1 LARRPR
7 KYEAFISY
15 SHEADSAFAAELQR
29 TLNRIARPSYKWWQ
43 WWPPRVFRD
52 QTNLAA
58 APDLAAEIKEALLA
72 SDSLVLLASPQ
83 AAGSRWVDREAATW
97 CEQRPRDRLLIALTD
112 GALVWDGE
120 RRDFDGT
127 RTNALP
133 PALAG
138 VFQVEPLWVD
148 FTAVRAQDG
157 HRSNPTFLDG
167 AATLAAAIRGTDKD
181 RIIGEDAR
189 QQRRTKQLVAG
200 AVALLSLLAV
210 AATAAAIYALVQRN
224 RADERARLATS
235 RQLAAEAL
243 VALDTNPEQ
252 SLVLAARAA
261 TTAPTDEAADAL
273 RQALRTSRLRATVDA
288 GAPVADTAVDPTGR
302 LVAAA
307 LENGSIHIWTLR
319 TGKPVAKLQLAGAPA
334 ERVQFSHDGRRL
346 LGAGKAGVVVWST
359 GNGRRRPIAVFDK
372 AGQPFAAT
380 FSPNGKL
387 VATGDVDGVVRLWRS
402 ETGAPSD
409 ELRVPGMQPVTAVS
423 FGGDGSTVAAAEGR
437 QAVVWRLRTKP
448 LLRTRPLRVLHASK
462 DVWAVAVSPDG
473 RHVATGDTSGHVR
486 IWNLRSG
493 AAVVLNGHTGTIQ
506 SLDFSPNGKSLV
518 TASDDETVRIWDAS
532 TGRSLGELRGHG
544 NIVESAT
551 FAPNGKTVVTGGE
564 DGTIR
569 VWAAASDPIDAE
581 LAARDNQALRDIDFD
596 ASGDR
601 IVAASEDL
609 TAPLW
614 NVESERL
621 LRALSHAHGG
631 EEWVE
636 SAEFSHD
643 GRLVVTAGDDGTAKV
658 WESSSGAL
666 LATLGQPGGPSLLDA
681 ALSSDGRLLATAG
694 EASAPDKA
702 VIRLWRWRHRKQL
715 MSFRDFGGRA
725 DGVAFSPSG
734 DLLAGVGQHQVRVW
748 RVTDGAPVAVLL
760 GRGELTSVAFDPSD
774 AVIAAGSSRGF
785 ALLWDLRSK
794 NRIALLAGHS
804 DTVAAVAFSADGGFL
819 ATAGNDGIAKVWTVP
834 GGDLVTTLR
843 SRAPRLEGA
852 AFAPHGRRVAV
863 AGDGGRVTIF
873 DCAECRPL
881 RSLVCLAATRVTP
894 RVRAPREDPFRRC
907 D

>member
-138 VFQVEPLWVD
+138 MFQVEPLWVD

-210 AATAAAIYALVQRN
+210 AATVAAAYAFIQRN

-243 VALDTNPEQ
+243 VSLDTDPEQ

-261 TTAPTDEAADAL
+261 TTAPTNEAADAL

-288 GAPVADTAVDPTGR
+288 GAPVVDTAVDPTGR
-302 LVAAA
+302 LAAAA
-307 LENGSIHIWTLR
+307 LENGSIHVFTLR
-319 TGKPVAKLQLAGAPA
+319 TGKLAAKLQLAGVPA
-334 ERVQFSHDGRRL
+334 ESVQFTHDGRRL

-359 GNGRRRPIAVFDK
+359 GQGRRRPIAIFDK
-372 AGQPFAAT
+372 AGQPFAAA

-387 VATGDVDGVVRLWRS
+387 VATGDLDGAVRLWRS
-402 ETGAPSD
+402 DTGMLSD
-409 ELRVPGMQPVTAVS
+409 ELRAQGMQPVTAVS
-423 FGGDGSTVAAAEGR
+423 FSGDGSVLAAAKGS
-437 QAVVWRLRTKP
+437 QAVVWTLRKMP
-448 LLRTRPLRVLHASK
+448 PRVLHADKS
-462 DVWAVAVSPDG
+462 DVWAVAVSTNG
-473 RHVATGDTSGHVR
+473 RRVASGDIRGRVR
-486 IWNLRSG
+486 VWNVRSG
-493 AAVVLNGHTGTIQ
+493 AAAELNGHSGLIQ
-506 SLDFSPNGKSLV
+506 SLAFSPDGTSLV
-518 TASDDETVRIWDAS
+518 TASEDETARIWDVS
-532 TGRSLGELRGHG
+532 TGRSLAELRGHRD
-544 NIVESAT
+544 IVESAA
-551 FAPNGKTVVTGGE
+551 FAPNGKAVVTSGD

-569 VWAAASDPIDAE
+569 VWAVVSDPIDAE
-581 LAARDNQALRDIDFD
+581 LDARDTETLRDVDFN
-596 ASGDR
+596 ARGDR

-614 NVESERL
+614 NADSERL
-621 LRALSHAHGG
+621 LRAFRHARGT
-631 EEWVE
+631 EEWAE

-643 GRLVVTAGDDGTAKV
+643 GGLVATAGDDGTAKI
-658 WESSSGAL
+658 WQSSSGAL
-666 LATLGQPGGPSLLDA
+666 LATLGQPGDPSLYDA
-681 ALSSDGRLLATAG
+681 ALSPDGRLLATAG
-694 EASAPDKA
+694 QAGADDRA
-702 VIRLWRWRHRKQL
+702 VIRVWRWRQQKEVLTLRG
-715 MSFRDFGGRA
+715 FRGRA
-725 DGVAFSPSG
+725 DGVAFSPNG
-734 DLLAGVGQHQVRVW
+734 DLLAGAGQNRVRVW
-748 RVTDGAPVAVLL
+748 RIADGAPVTVLR
-760 GRGELTSVAFDPSD
+760 GRGELTSVAFDPSN
-774 AVIAAGSSRGF
+774 ALIGAGSSSGA

-794 NRIALLAGHS
+794 KRIARLAGHS
-804 DTVAAVAFSADGGFL
+804 DTVAALAFSADGRFL
-819 ATAGNDGIAKVWTVP
+819 ATAGQDGIAKVWTVP
-834 GGDLVTTLR
+834 GGSLATTLR
-843 SRAPRLEGA
+843 SRASRLEGV

-863 AGDGGRVTIF
+863 AGVGGRVTVF
-873 DCAECRPL
+873 DCAECRPV
-881 RSLVCLAATRVTP
+881 RSLICLAASRVSP
-894 RVRAPREDPFRRC
+894 AVRARDEDAFRRC

>member
-15 SHEADSAFAAELQR
+15 SHEADSAFATELQR
-29 TLNRIARPSYKWWQ
+29 TLNRIARPTYKWWQ

-58 APDLAAEIKEALLA
+58 APDLAAEIREALLA
-72 SDSLVLLASPQ
+72 SDSFVLLASPR
-83 AAGSRWVDREAATW
+83 AAGSRWVDREARTW
-97 CEQRPRDRLLIALTD
+97 CEQKPRGRLFIALTD
-112 GALVWDGE
+112 GALAWDVA
-120 RRDFDGT
+120 RRDFDRAG
-127 RTNALP
+127 TNALP

-138 VFQVEPLWVD
+138 VFEVEPLWVD
-148 FTAVRAQDG
+148 FTAVRAQNG

-181 RIIGEDAR
+181 RIVGEDAR
-189 QQRRTKQLVAG
+189 QHRRTKQLVAG

-210 AATAAAIYALVQRN
+210 AATAAATYALIQRN

-243 VALDTNPEQ
+243 VSLDTNPEQ

-273 RQALRTSRLRATVDA
+273 RQALRTSRLRAIVNA

-302 LVAAA
+302 LAAA
-307 LENGSIHIWTLR
+307 SLDNGSIRIWSLL
-319 TGKPVAKLQLAGAPA
+319 TGKPVAKLQLAGVPA
-334 ERVQFSHDGRRL
+334 EKVQFSHDGTRL
-346 LGAGKAGVVVWST
+346 LSAGKAGVVVWST
-359 GNGRRRPIAVFDK
+359 DEERRRPIAIFDK
-372 AGQPFAAT
+372 AGQPFAAA
-380 FSPNGKL
+380 FSPTGKL
-387 VATGDVDGVVRLWRS
+387 VATGDFDGAVRLWRS
-402 ETGAPSD
+402 DTGKLTD
-409 ELRVPGMQPVTAVS
+409 ELKASGMEPVTGVAFS
-423 FGGDGSTVAAAEGR
+423 GDGSVLAAAKGS
-437 QAVVWRLRTKP
+437 QAVVW
-448 LLRTRPLRVLHASK
+448 TRRKAPPRVLHADEN
-462 DVWAVAVSPDG
+462 DVWAVAVSADG
-473 RHVATGDTSGHVR
+473 GHVATGDVHGHVR
-486 IWNLRSG
+486 VWHVRSG
-493 AAVVLNGHTGTIQ
+493 AAVELNGHTGTIR
-506 SLDFSPNGKSLV
+506 SLAFSPNGKSLV
-518 TASDDETVRIWDAS
+518 TASDDETARIWDVS
-532 TGRSLGELRGHG
+532 TGRSLAELRGHG
-544 NIVESAT
+544 DLVESAT
-551 FAPNGKTVVTGGE
+551 FAPNGKTVVTSGQ

-569 VWAAASDPIDAE
+569 VWAVASDPIDAE
-581 LAARDNQALRDIDFD
+581 LAARDNQALRDLDFD

-614 NVESERL
+614 NTDSQRL
-621 LRALSHAHGG
+621 LRNLRHARGP

-666 LATLGQPGGPSLLDA
+666 LATLGQRGDPSLFDA
-681 ALSSDGRLLATAG
+681 ALSPDGRLLATAG
-694 EASAPDKA
+694 KAGAADKA
-702 VIRLWRWRHRKQL
+702 VIRLWRWRQRKQV
-715 MSFRDFGGRA
+715 MSFGGLGGRA
-725 DGVAFSPSG
+725 DGVAFSPAG
-734 DLLAGVGQHQVRVW
+734 DLLAGAGQNRVRVW
-748 RVTDGAPVAVLL
+748 RVTDGAPVAVLR

-774 AVIAAGSSRGF
+774 AVIAAGSSKGF

-804 DTVAAVAFSADGGFL
+804 DTVAAVAFTADGGFL

-843 SRAPRLEGA
+843 SRAQRLEGV
-852 AFAPHGRRVAV
+852 AFAPHGRRLAV

-873 DCAECRPL
+873 DCTECRPL
-881 RSLVCLAATRVTP
+881 RSLICLAATRVTP
-894 RVRAPREDPFRRC
+894 SVRVRQEDAFRRC